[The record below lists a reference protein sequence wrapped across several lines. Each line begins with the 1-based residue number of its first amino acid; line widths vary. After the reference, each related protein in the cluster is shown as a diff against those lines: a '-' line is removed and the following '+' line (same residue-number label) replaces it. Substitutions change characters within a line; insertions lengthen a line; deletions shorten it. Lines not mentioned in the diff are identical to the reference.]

1 VNSLGHIPLSESC
14 SLIEA
19 RRKIQRVSQA
29 LSGDSLI
36 ATRMATIA
44 SQAGRELMR
53 SNAEPGIDVHLVSEA
68 GKNALH
74 LEFIGELNGVVQTQ
88 LNQFFDRVENV
99 DRQDGRVA
107 ARGILQLPHATI
119 DTGTVERLSGIVQ
132 QKTRDQLMQD
142 VQAKNDEL
150 EESLENLRRTRTAK
164 DRMESELNIG
174 RDIQMSMLPL
184 SFPAFPERHDFDIH
198 AALYPAQEVGGD
210 FYDLFLIDDEHLCFC
225 VGDVSGKGV
234 PAALFMAV
242 TKTLI
247 KSRADADMSPSNI
260 VSHVNCEQSVGNESC
275 MFVTLFL
282 AILHLPSGEMVYC
295 NAGHNPPYLQRS
307 GGKLE
312 RLDTRHGPVIGAME
326 DMDYGESTLQLQPG
340 DLVYL
345 YTDGIT
351 EAMNSDR
358 DLYGEMRLVEQLQ
371 DCDFDSAAAA
381 VTASVDDVWAFQ
393 GDAAQA
399 DDITVLATRYNGS
412 GPVSQSRELHLQL
425 RNRLE
430 EIDRANGAFSV
441 FANALDL
448 PAAPRQQVCLCLDE
462 MLVNIISYGYP
473 DGDEH
478 LIDLHV
484 QVGEDSLVIT
494 LSDDGI
500 PFDPF
505 AREEPDTEL
514 SVEDRPIGG
523 LGVHLVKN
531 LMDNCHYERRGEH
544 NVVQL
549 KKSFTPSGNKPT

>member
-1 VNSLGHIPLSESC
+1 MSSLGHIPLSETC

-19 RRKIQRVSQA
+19 RQKIQRVSQA
-29 LSGDSLI
+29 LCGDSVV
-36 ATRMATIA
+36 ATRMATIT
-44 SQAGRELMR
+44 SQAGRALMR
-53 SNAEPGIDVHLVSEA
+53 GGVEPGIEVHLVSEGGA
-68 GKNALH
+68 NALY
-74 LEFIGELNGVVQTQ
+74 LEFIGELNGPVQSQ
-88 LNQFFDRVENV
+88 LGQFFDRVENV
-99 DRQDGRVA
+99 NRQDGRIG
-107 ARGILQLPHATI
+107 ARGILRLPPAAI
-119 DTGTVERLSGIVQ
+119 DKPILERLCGIVQ

-142 VQAKNDEL
+142 VQAKNEEL
-150 EESLENLRRTRTAK
+150 EESLEYLRRTRSAK

-184 SFPAFPERHDFDIH
+184 SFPAFPERHDFDIY

-210 FYDLFLIDDEHLCFC
+210 FYDLFLIDENHLCFC

-247 KSRADADMSPSNI
+247 KSRADTDMSPAKI
-260 VSHVNCEQSVGNESC
+260 VSHVNCEQSKGNDSC

-282 AILHLPSGEMVYC
+282 AILDLPSGNMVYC

-307 GGKLE
+307 SGELE
-312 RLDTRHGPVIGAME
+312 RLDARHGPVIGAVE
-326 DMDYGESTLQLQPG
+326 DMGYDESSLQLQPG

-351 EAMNSDR
+351 EAMNSNR
-358 DLYGEMRLVEQLQ
+358 DLYGEQRMVGQLEGRE
-371 DCDFDSAAAA
+371 FDSAAAA

-393 GDAAQA
+393 GDAPQA

-412 GPVSQSRELHLQL
+412 GPVAQTRELHLQL

-473 DGDEH
+473 DGEEH

-484 QVGEDSLVIT
+484 VAGEDELVIT

-505 AREEPDTEL
+505 NREEPDTGL
-514 SVEDRPIGG
+514 SVEERPIGG

-549 KKSFTPSGNKPT
+549 SKSFTPSGNNQT

>member
-1 VNSLGHIPLSESC
+1 MSSLGHIPLSETC

-19 RRKIQRVSQA
+19 RQKIQRVSQA
-29 LSGDSLI
+29 LCGDSMV
-36 ATRMATIA
+36 ATRMATIT
-44 SQAGRELMR
+44 SQAGRALMR
-53 SNAEPGIDVHLVSEA
+53 GGVEPGIDVHLVSEGGA
-68 GKNALH
+68 NALY
-74 LEFIGELNGVVQTQ
+74 LEFIGELNGPVQSQ
-88 LNQFFDRVENV
+88 LGQFFDRVENV
-99 DRQDGRVA
+99 NRQDGRIG
-107 ARGILQLPHATI
+107 ARGILRLPPAAI
-119 DTGTVERLSGIVQ
+119 DKPTLERLCGIVQ

-142 VQAKNDEL
+142 VQAKNEEL
-150 EESLENLRRTRTAK
+150 EESLENLRRTRSAK

-210 FYDLFLIDDEHLCFC
+210 FYDLFLIDENHLCFC

-247 KSRADADMSPSNI
+247 KSRADTDMSPAKI
-260 VSHVNCEQSVGNESC
+260 VSHVNCEQSKGNDSC

-282 AILHLPSGEMVYC
+282 AILDLPSGEMVYC
-295 NAGHNPPYLQRS
+295 NAGHNPPYLQRAT
-307 GGKLE
+307 GELE
-312 RLDTRHGPVIGAME
+312 RLDARHGPVIGAVE
-326 DMDYGESTLQLQPG
+326 DMGYDESSLQLQPG

-351 EAMNSDR
+351 EAMNSNR
-358 DLYGEMRLVEQLQ
+358 NLYGEQRMVGQLEGRE
-371 DCDFDSAAAA
+371 FDSAAAA

-393 GDAAQA
+393 GDAPQA

-412 GPVSQSRELHLQL
+412 GPVAQARELHLQL

-473 DGDEH
+473 DGEEH

-484 QVGEDSLVIT
+484 VAGEDELVIT

-505 AREEPDTEL
+505 NREEPDTGL
-514 SVEDRPIGG
+514 SVEERPIGG

-549 KKSFTPSGNKPT
+549 SKSFTPSGNNKT

>member
-1 VNSLGHIPLSESC
+1 MNALGHIPLSETC
-14 SLIEA
+14 SIVEA

-29 LSGDSLI
+29 LSGDSTT
-36 ATRMATIA
+36 ATRMATIT

-53 SNAEPGIDVHLVSEA
+53 GVGDPAINVSLA
-68 GKNALH
+68 LDKGVNAL
-74 LEFIGELNGVVQTQ
+74 LIDFIGELSGAGYSR
-88 LNQFFDRVENV
+88 LSQFFDRVDDISREH
-99 DRQDGRVA
+99 GKSA
-107 ARGILQLPHATI
+107 TRGVLQLPIRII
-119 DTGTVERLSGIVQ
+119 DDTTLDRLSNIVQ
-132 QKTRDQLMQD
+132 QKTRDQLMHD
-142 VQAKNDEL
+142 VQAKNEEL

-184 SFPAFPERHDFDIH
+184 AFPAFPERHDFDIH

-210 FYDLFLIDDEHLCFC
+210 FYDLFLIDDDHLCFC

-247 KSRADADMSPSNI
+247 KSRAAADLSPANI
-260 VSHVNCEQSVGNESC
+260 VSHVNCEQSQGNDSC

-282 AILHLPSGEMVYC
+282 AIVHLPSGDMVYS
-295 NAGHNPPYLQRS
+295 NAGHNPPYLCRAS
-307 GGKLE
+307 GELE
-312 RLDTRHGPVIGAME
+312 RLDNRHGPVIGAME
-326 DMDYGESTLQLQPG
+326 DLTYTESSLRLLPG

-358 DLYGEMRLVEQLQ
+358 DLYGEQRLVSQL
-371 DCDFDSAAAA
+371 DDREYESAAAVVA
-381 VTASVDDVWAFQ
+381 VSVDDVWDFQ
-393 GDAAQA
+393 GDAPQA
-399 DDITVLATRYNGS
+399 DDITVLATRYNGAE
-412 GPVSQSRELHLQL
+412 PVEQARELHLQL

-430 EIDRANGAFSV
+430 EIKRANGAFSEFSLV
-441 FANALDL
+441 TDL
-448 PAAPRQQVCLCLDE
+448 PAPVRQQVCLCLDE
-462 MLVNIISYGYP
+462 LLANIISYGYP
-473 DGDEH
+473 DGEEH

-484 QVGEDSLVIT
+484 LLGDDALDIT

-505 AREEPDTEL
+505 RQEEPDTKL

-523 LGVHLVKN
+523 LGLHLVKN
-531 LMDNCHYERRGEH
+531 LMDSYHYERRGEH
-544 NVVQL
+544 NFVQL
-549 KKSFTPSGNKPT
+549 SKSFTPPGNNGT